1 MGAGGRWQ
9 VPRVKVV
16 YIRKS
21 SFVRERRRG
30 SGVENE
36 CLVWHPRNDGTTHT
50 MLPSHHATPRHALA
64 LSLSEIGREMWC
76 GERGRACTA
85 VGEPL
90 LKVFLGKQDGRERKP
105 RPTDRLS
112 PQIPLPRTRKALSVI
127 SLPRGDQN
135 NFAGQAITSSDSFD
149 PLPPTSLKIF
159 TAKHCKFILG
169 LFAFWGAY
177 VLQGGPS
184 ASGKKYVDT
193 KFEVAFNC

>member
-16 YIRKS
+16 DIRKS

-36 CLVWHPRNDGTTHT
+36 CQVWHPRNEGTHT
-50 MLPSHHATPRHALA
+50 MLPSHRATPRHALA

-105 RPTDRLS
+105 DHLLKSPFHERVKPYLLSLCPEATKTTSRARP
-112 PQIPLPRTRKALSVI
+112 
-127 SLPRGDQN
+127 
-135 NFAGQAITSSDSFD
+135 
-149 PLPPTSLKIF
+149 
-159 TAKHCKFILG
+159 
-169 LFAFWGAY
+169 
-177 VLQGGPS
+177 
-184 ASGKKYVDT
+184 
-193 KFEVAFNC
+193 